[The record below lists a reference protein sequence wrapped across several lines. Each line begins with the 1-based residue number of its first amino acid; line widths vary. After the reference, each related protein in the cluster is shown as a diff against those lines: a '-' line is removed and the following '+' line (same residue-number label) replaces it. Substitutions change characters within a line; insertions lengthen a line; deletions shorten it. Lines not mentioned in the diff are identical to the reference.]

1 MRLIGGRP
9 GDAALVTG
17 EGVCTFGDLDAR
29 VKVRVAGLGGVEAPV
44 IVVTASMTIDF
55 VVGLLAALGA
65 RRPAAVFSP
74 HWNASERR
82 AALALLGA
90 CAEVGRAGEVTVRR
104 DGPVADLHPDT
115 RLILFTTGST
125 GEPKAVQL
133 SETNIESNTAAVVDA
148 VSFATARAQVLFLPL
163 SYSYGLLGQL
173 LPALRTGVA
182 TELVERLVDV
192 ADRFARGSAEGMVS
206 GVPSHHAALLRLV
219 PPGSACPRVTH
230 VVSAGA
236 AASPEL
242 RRRLRDAFPGAV
254 IYANYGQTEASPR
267 VLCLPSSHPKFFTT
281 ATGFP
286 VGRLSVRLGED
297 GELLVRG
304 PQVMLGYLGDPDGTT
319 RKLAGGWLHTGDL
332 ATLDDEGLVTVNGRA
347 DDLINVGGERMSLIE
362 VEAALAGVSGVRHAA
377 AVAVTDELYGTAWAA
392 YVEPAGDE
400 VTADQVREGLRLR
413 LPPRKMPASLHLIR
427 ELPLTQNGKVD
438 RRALAALSRTP
449 ARS

>member
-1 MRLIGGRP
+1 MRLLGGRP
-9 GDAALVTG
+9 GDTAIVTR
-17 EGVCTFGDLDAR
+17 EGACTFGGLAAR
-29 VKVRVAGLGGVEAPV
+29 VKACAAGLEAVEAPV
-44 IVVTASMTIDF
+44 VVVTASMTIDF
-55 VVGLLAALGA
+55 VVSLLGALIA
-65 RRPAAVFSP
+65 RRPAAVFSQ
-74 HWNASERR
+74 HWNERERR

-90 CAEVGRAGEVTVRR
+90 CAEVDGTGGVTARR
-104 DGPVADLHPDT
+104 DGPAAGLHPDT

-133 SETNIESNTAAVVDA
+133 SDTNIESNTAAVVDA
-148 VSFATARAQVLFLPL
+148 VSFATVRAQVLFLPL

-192 ADRFARGSAEGMVS
+192 SDRFAQGSAEGMVS
-206 GVPSHHAALLRLV
+206 GVPSHHAALLRLI
-219 PPGSACPRVTH
+219 PPGSACARVTH

-242 RRRLRDAFPGAV
+242 RRRLREAFPGAV

-267 VLCLPSSHPKFFTT
+267 VLCLPSSHPKFFTN

-286 VGRLSVRLGED
+286 VGRLRVRLGED

-304 PQVMLGYLGDPDGTT
+304 PQVMLGYLGDPEGTA

-332 ATLDDEGLVTVNGRA
+332 ATLDDEGLVTVSGRA
-347 DDLINVGGERMSLIE
+347 DDLINVGGERMSLLE

-377 AVAVTDELYGTAWAA
+377 AVPVTDDLYGTSWAA
-392 YVEPAGDE
+392 FVEPAGDG
-400 VTADQVREGLRLR
+400 VTANQVREGLRLR
-413 LPPRKMPASLHLIR
+413 LPPRKMPAALHLIR
-427 ELPLTQNGKVD
+427 ELPLTKNGKVD
-438 RRALAALSRTP
+438 RRALAALSSTP

>member
-17 EGVCTFGDLDAR
+17 DGACTFGELDAR
-29 VKVRVAGLGGVEAPV
+29 VKARAAGLGGVEAPV

-55 VVGLLAALGA
+55 VVSLLAILAA

-74 HWNASERR
+74 HWSPRERQ
-82 AALALLGA
+82 AGLALLGA
-90 CAEVGRAGEVTVRR
+90 CAELGRAGEVTARR
-104 DGPVADLHPDT
+104 DGPAADLHPDT

-133 SETNIESNTAAVVDA
+133 SETNIESNTAAVADA
-148 VSFATARAQVLFLPL
+148 LSFATARVQVLFLPL

-192 ADRFARGSAEGMVS
+192 ADRFAEGSVEGMVS
-206 GVPSHHAALLRLV
+206 GVPSHHATLLRLI
-219 PPGSACPRVTH
+219 PPGSACDRVTH

-242 RRRLRDAFPGAV
+242 RRRLREAFPGAV

-267 VLCLPSSHPKFFTT
+267 VLCLPSSHPKFFTP

-286 VGRLSVRLGED
+286 VGRLRVRLGGD

-304 PQVMLGYLGDPDGTT
+304 PQVMLGYLGDPEGTA

-347 DDLINVGGERMSLIE
+347 DDLINVGGERISLIE
-362 VEAALAGVSGVRHAA
+362 VEAALAGVGGVRHAA
-377 AVAVTDELYGTAWAA
+377 AVAVTDELYGTSWAA
-392 YVEPAGDE
+392 YVEPVGDE
-400 VTADQVREGLRLR
+400 VTADQLTEELRLR
-413 LPPRKMPASLHLIR
+413 LPPRKMPAELHLIP